1 MGDKPKRTSRM
12 FMILGAVLT
21 ILAMGGVYFVAT
33 SASKSAQGK
42 TVQVMVANR
51 LIPAH
56 TVFTTEA
63 DAANWFKVAAFPSS
77 SAPAGAYSSPQDFF
91 NKVLRYG
98 KQSNSETIYT
108 DQPAIPAM
116 FTNLGSTRSNYDLS
130 FTLKKGDVA
139 VSLQV
144 SPVNGSAG
152 AIQPGDYIDIIS
164 SWLGGGSSTTGEH
177 VSKSAPLQTQYT
189 MQNVKVLLNGPS
201 NGAITPTTT
210 PGASTSAGSSSQG
223 LLTVELSHQQALVL
237 QHLKDFSGSWSTSVV
252 LRSAHDHGAFHT
264 VPVTANWYF
273 TKSSSKLLYKM
284 PY

>member
-1 MGDKPKRTSRM
+1 M

-33 SASKSAQGK
+33 SASKSTQGK

-51 LIPAH
+51 VIPAH

-63 DAANWFKVAAFPSS
+63 DVANWFAVAAFPST
-77 SAPAGAYSSPQDFF
+77 SAPVGSYSSPQDFF

-98 KQSNSETIYT
+98 RQSNNETIYAS
-108 DQPAIPAM
+108 QPAVPAM
-116 FTNLGSTRSNYDLS
+116 FTNLGNTRSNYDLS

-144 SPVNGSAG
+144 SPVNGVAG
-152 AIQPGDYIDIIS
+152 AIQPGDYIDVIS
-164 SWLGGGSSTTGEH
+164 SWLGGGSSTGEH
-177 VSKSAPLQTQYT
+177 VSGKNPPLQTQYV

-201 NGAITPTTT
+201 SGSITPSTTS
-210 PGASTSAGSSSQG
+210 GGSSSSTSGSSSSSG
-223 LLTVELSHQQALVL
+223 LLTVELSHQEALVL
-237 QHLKDFSGSWSTSVV
+237 QHLKDYAGSWTTSVI
-252 LRSAHDHGAFHT
+252 LRSASDHGIFHAL
-264 VPVTANWYF
+264 PVTANWYF
-273 TKSSSKLLYKM
+273 TKSAPKMLYKM